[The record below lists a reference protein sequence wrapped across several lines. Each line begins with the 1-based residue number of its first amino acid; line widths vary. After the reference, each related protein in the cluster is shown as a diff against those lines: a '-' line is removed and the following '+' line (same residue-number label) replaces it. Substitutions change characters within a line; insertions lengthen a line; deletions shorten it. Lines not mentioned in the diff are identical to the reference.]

1 MPRSTVVVGC
11 DGSVANDAA
20 LRFAV
25 RQVGENDA
33 GLLVVSTYRPA
44 DGSGNPDDAGD
55 QSDLSDVDEA
65 EWCRRARRR
74 TEKALARA
82 LGPSSPPPDRQI
94 VTVRGPAGRALLA
107 HSASA
112 VLIVVGCHD
121 RSGVEDLF
129 AELGRQALAQQ
140 QIAPI
145 ALIPADHETTEEQS
159 AEMKVCPFCAETVR
173 AAAIKCRHC
182 GSDLPVA

>member
-44 DGSGNPDDAGD
+44 DDCGDPDDAGD
-55 QSDLSDVDEA
+55 LSDVDNLSGVGEA

-74 TEKALARA
+74 TENALARA
-82 LGPSSPPPDRQI
+82 LSPSSPPPDRQI

-121 RSGVEDLF
+121 RTGVQDLF

-140 QIAPI
+140 QIVPI
-145 ALIPADHETTEEQS
+145 ALIPADHDTT
-159 AEMKVCPFCAETVR
+159 
-173 AAAIKCRHC
+173 
-182 GSDLPVA
+182 DLEDDD